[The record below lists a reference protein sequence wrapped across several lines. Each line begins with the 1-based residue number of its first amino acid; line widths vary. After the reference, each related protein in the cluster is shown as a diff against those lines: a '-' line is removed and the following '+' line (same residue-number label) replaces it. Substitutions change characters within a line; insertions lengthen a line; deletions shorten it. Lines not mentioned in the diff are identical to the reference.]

1 MKNKIPSITIGLD
14 LGDKKHAI
22 VRDKF
27 VSDHSKS
34 SRSPP
39 VVWRGRTVP
48 DAGSRHAYNGFWQ
61 GMGVSVFV
69 YPFLPIRFCVSV
81 FVANQVLSRQSNRQ
95 SSQIIPAPAAAVT

>member
-69 YPFLPIRFCVSV
+69 YRFLLRTRSCH
-81 FVANQVLSRQSNRQ
+81 ANQIAKVLKSSRRLRRR
-95 SSQIIPAPAAAVT
+95 

>member
-1 MKNKIPSITIGLD
+1 MKPKFPSITIGLD

-48 DAGSRHAYNGFWQ
+48 DAGSRHAYNGFWP
-61 GMGVSVFV
+61 GMGLSVFA
-69 YPFLPIRFCVSV
+69 YPFLCIGSCCE
-81 FVANQVLSRQSNRQ
+81 
-95 SSQIIPAPAAAVT
+95 PAACHANHIAKVLISSRRLRRR